1 MHSIVSL
8 TQTKP
13 FARGTTYLSF
23 SLKIKGSRVF
33 SRILKDLPL
42 MVKKKTILC
51 KQEHHVNV
59 DRHHAIHSS

>member
-13 FARGTTYLSF
+13 FAKGTTYLSF

-42 MVKKKTILC
+42 MVKKK
-51 KQEHHVNV
+51 KPYYVN
-59 DRHHAIHSS
+59 RNIM

>member
-13 FARGTTYLSF
+13 FAKGTTYLSF

-33 SRILKDLPL
+33 SRIVKDLPL
-42 MVKKKTILC
+42 IVKKNHIM
-51 KQEHHVNV
+51 
-59 DRHHAIHSS
+59 